1 MNHDTTGS
9 LTAEPAVNRLDGETP
24 SLDACPECHAQPV
37 GGVVVHEVGCS
48 FKPVAADV
56 AEPAQ
61 PAPIVEPSLG
71 ERIAA
76 ERASREVQP
85 DRNAGQA
92 GDAGTTNEE
101 LVAVA
106 NAEAPVP
113 ARQEPP
119 VVAAAADDNDANFVL
134 RLFGVNPAKY
144 QLADGV
150 LDRSLLAHDVESY
163 RPLFANRVV
172 QGRHV

>member
-37 GGVVVHEVGCS
+37 GGVVVHEPGCS

-56 AEPAQ
+56 AEPAEPAQ
-61 PAPIVEPSLG
+61 PASL
-71 ERIAA
+71 EDRIAA
-76 ERASREVQP
+76 ERAGREIQP

-92 GDAGTTNEE
+92 GDPGTTNEE
-101 LVAVA
+101 LVAAA

-113 ARQEPP
+113 ARQVPP

-144 QLADGV
+144 QLEGGV
-150 LDRSLLAHDVESY
+150 LDRSLLAHEVESY

-172 QGRHV
+172 QGRHL